1 MKKLDML
8 MLAGLMAAVP
18 MLPIY
23 GEPDGWI
30 PMWLDDK
37 SQTETAIINTANIVS
52 VHPVFDAETVFSRKP
67 VINYLDVYL
76 SDGRHLTVTEDY
88 EEFKKRIRNSR

>member
-1 MKKLDML
+1 MKKLDL
-8 MLAGLMAAVP
+8 LVLAGVMAAAP
-18 MLPIY
+18 MVTTY
-23 GEPDGWI
+23 GQPDGWI

-52 VHPVFDAETVFSRKP
+52 VHPVFDAETAFSRKP
-67 VINYLDVYL
+67 VVNYLDVYL